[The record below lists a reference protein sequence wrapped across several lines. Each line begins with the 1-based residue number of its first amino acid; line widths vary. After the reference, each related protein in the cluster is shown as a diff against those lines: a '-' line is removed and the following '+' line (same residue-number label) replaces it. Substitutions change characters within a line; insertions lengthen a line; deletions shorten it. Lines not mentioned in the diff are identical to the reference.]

1 MSNRAGHEPTIR
13 RLIGSS
19 CEDDN
24 VNHEGRKIDGK
35 CGIMTYLKL
44 DELESF
50 GTGNFFECLKLLP
63 HGDGETGKIST
74 KVLLATIVSP

>member
-1 MSNRAGHEPTIR
+1 
-13 RLIGSS
+13 
-19 CEDDN
+19 
-24 VNHEGRKIDGK
+24 
-35 CGIMTYLKL
+35 MTYLKL

-74 KVLLATIVSP
+74 EVLLATIVSPEVKTTHTLV